1 MLGKK
6 LSVVIVNYNVKHFI
20 EQCLFSVLKASENLA
35 CEIFVVDN
43 NSVDG
48 SVELIKEKFPQVTLI
63 ENKINSG
70 FSVANNQAIKRA
82 SGEYVLLLNP
92 DTIVQEDTFT
102 ATCNFMDANPNAGG
116 LGVKMLDGQGNFAP
130 ESKRGLPTPA
140 VAFYKMIG
148 VSKLFN
154 QSKKFGKYH
163 LTYLPENEINEID
176 VISGAFMLMRKSI
189 LDKIGLL
196 DESFF
201 MYGEDI
207 DLSYRITQAGYKNYY
222 FPKTQII
229 HYKGE
234 STKRSSLNYV
244 LIFYKAMAL
253 FNKKHFSG
261 SHAFWFNFLIRLA
274 IFMRAGLALMIRII
288 KNYFLP
294 FVDFCLII
302 AGLLLVKYG
311 YQHYAD
317 IAENMYSN
325 NLIIVAFP
333 LYSLAWIV
341 MVYFSGGYDKP
352 IKLIKILRGVVFG
365 TIVILITY
373 ALLPEFLRFSRAIIL
388 LGTVGTLVS
397 YLLTRVCFHIMKIK
411 SFSLNATPTKR
422 IAIIGELEE
431 CKRVNQ
437 LLKDTNANP
446 VFVGFVGVQEN
457 ENTNEQFVGGIHQI
471 TEIISIHQI
480 TEIIFCAKNMS
491 SQFIINNMLTLVS
504 SGVDFK
510 IAPTESL
517 SIIGS
522 NSIDTAGDLY
532 VIEVNSITKP
542 QNKRNK
548 RLLDVFV
555 SFVLIILSP
564 IIIWKQQHKFQ
575 FLKNVFNVLVGTYSW
590 VGYGKYVD
598 KLLPKIKPSILSPS
612 YLLKGNVLD
621 NPKVTLLHL
630 RYAKDYSIE
639 KDIRII
645 WECCFSLGN

>member
-20 EQCLFSVLKASENLA
+20 EQCLFSVLKASENID

-63 ENKINSG
+63 ENKTNSG
-70 FSVANNQAIKRA
+70 FSVANNQAIRRA
-82 SGEYVLLLNP
+82 CGEYILLLNP

-102 ATCNFMDANPNAGG
+102 TTCHFMDENPQAGG

-163 LTYLPENEINEID
+163 LTFLPENEINEID
-176 VISGAFMLMRKSI
+176 VISGAFMLMRKSV

-244 LIFYKAMAL
+244 LIFYKAMTL

-274 IFMRAGLALMIRII
+274 IVMRAGMAMVMRVI

-294 FVDFCLII
+294 FIDFCLITS
-302 AGLLLVKYG
+302 GLLLVKNG
-311 YQHYAD
+311 YQNYVGTT
-317 IAENMYSN
+317 ENMYSN
-325 NLIIVAFP
+325 GLIIIAFP
-333 LYSLAWIV
+333 LYALAWIM

-352 IKLIKILRGVVFG
+352 IKLIKIFRGIVFG
-365 TIVILITY
+365 TILILIAY
-373 ALLPEFLRFSRAIIL
+373 ALLPESLRFSRALIL
-388 LGTVGTLVS
+388 LGTASTLIS
-397 YLLTRVCFHIMKIK
+397 YLLTRVCFHVMKIK
-411 SFSLNATPTKR
+411 SFSLNEAPSKR
-422 IAIIGELEE
+422 IAIIGEIEE
-431 CKRVNQ
+431 CNRVHQ

-446 VFVGFVGVQEN
+446 VFVGFVGVSEN
-457 ENTNEQFVGGIHQI
+457 EQTNKQFIGAIHQI
-471 TEIISIHQI
+471 TEIIAIHHI
-480 TEIIFCAKNMS
+480 TEIIFCAKNMG

-510 IAPTESL
+510 IAPPESY

-548 RLLDVFV
+548 RLLDVLT
-555 SFVLIILSP
+555 SLILIIVGP
-564 IIIWKQQHKFQ
+564 IIIWKQNNKLQ
-575 FLKNVFNVLVGTYSW
+575 FVKNVLYVLAGTYSW
-590 VGYGKYVD
+590 VGYGKYIN
-598 KLLPKIKPSILSPS
+598 KLLPEIKPSVLSPAC
-612 YLLKGNVLD
+612 LLKANEID
-621 NPKVTLLHL
+621 NPKATLLHL
-630 RYAKDYSIE
+630 RYAKDYSVE
-639 KDIRII
+639 KDVRII
-645 WECCFSLGN
+645 WECFSSLGN